1 MAPSFLDLDPRSP
14 YGQAAWQDSTKWSGH
29 RTVHCH
35 SNGGNIIR
43 HRNCVRMWSWAETS
57 CGRFIY
63 DSCCLT
69 ARPRL
74 KGWLCISPL
83 EQPRPRRTDFSAEH
97 SARSPFLPSCKGF
110 CIFWWIIRNNA
121 VVLIGWCV
129 GLGGTGYCGA
139 LEDMRSG
146 WPWNIEV
153 G

>member
-29 RTVHCH
+29 RTVHRH
-35 SNGGNIIR
+35 RNGGNIIR

-57 CGRFIY
+57 CGLFIY
-63 DSCCLT
+63 DDCCLT

-74 KGWLCISPL
+74 KGWLCISPH

-110 CIFWWIIRNNA
+110 WILINNRTISDVDFWFIKVHTSNWSSNS
-121 VVLIGWCV
+121 W
-129 GLGGTGYCGA
+129 
-139 LEDMRSG
+139 RSSNSWG
-146 WPWNIEV
+146 SSNSWHR
-153 G
+153 